1 MQGRMSGQA
10 KSNELQ
16 YTAIPNSNEN
26 RDPVMRTGIPCNENR
41 YFPVGIDSQG
51 VPCEPYS
58 AVFGFAVYLIL
69 CTSFQDLKT
78 QNENA
83 ILK

>member
-1 MQGRMSGQA
+1 MSHCTQHFLLCKVLQGRMSGQA

-51 VPCEPYS
+51 VPCEPYRVWVCS
-58 AVFGFAVYLIL
+58 VCNCMCVKVF
-69 CTSFQDLKT
+69 
-78 QNENA
+78 
-83 ILK
+83 

>member
-1 MQGRMSGQA
+1 MSHCTQHFLLCKVLQGRMSGQA

-41 YFPVGIDSQG
+41 VLPVRIDLQG
-51 VPCEPYS
+51 VPCQPYMQ
-58 AVFGFAVYLIL
+58 GLGL
-69 CTSFQDLKT
+69 QCRLKT
-78 QNENA
+78 FQ
-83 ILK
+83 